1 MIRTHSPSI
10 LVFFVKHCTVSC
22 VYIINFRS
30 QLHMDGGCHTSDE
43 SLTIFINFQFFFF
56 FFFFDIFFSHVFF
69 HVFVVSDVC
78 FHHRKCIFA
87 HCSFT
92 VPMHAG
98 DVALLASIGLT
109 VTHGLIVEVF
119 SHHFDSVFFLWFS
132 NELVQISLKFAD
144 IFHKVVSGSV

>member
-1 MIRTHSPSI
+1 
-10 LVFFVKHCTVSC
+10 
-22 VYIINFRS
+22 
-30 QLHMDGGCHTSDE
+30 MDGGCHTSDE
-43 SLTIFINFQFFFF
+43 SLTIFVNFQFFF

-98 DVALLASIGLT
+98 DAAIRT
-109 VTHGLIVEVF
+109 LI
-119 SHHFDSVFFLWFS
+119 
-132 NELVQISLKFAD
+132 
-144 IFHKVVSGSV
+144 